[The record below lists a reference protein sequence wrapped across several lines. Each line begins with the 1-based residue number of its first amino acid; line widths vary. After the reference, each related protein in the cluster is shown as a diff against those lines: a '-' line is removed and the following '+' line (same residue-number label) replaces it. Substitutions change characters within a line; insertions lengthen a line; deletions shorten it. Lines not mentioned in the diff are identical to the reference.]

1 MKTTILILIT
11 FAFASSAFATMVSI
25 TNKQSGVVCYQFTC
39 DTGPK
44 AGFQSDKFCDDK
56 GWNSSAV
63 MNRADGVC
71 GRGNSKIATTK
82 DSKSTFSNLV
92 IKKSAFGQ

>member
-11 FAFASSAFATMVSI
+11 FAFASSAFAKMVSI
-25 TNKQSGVVCYQFTC
+25 RNKESGVICYQFTC

-44 AGFQSDKFCDDK
+44 AGYQSEKFCDDK
-56 GWNSSAV
+56 GWSHSSV
-63 MNRADGVC
+63 VNKADGVC
-71 GRGNSKIATTK
+71 GNGNSKIATKK
-82 DSKSTFSNLV
+82 DSTSTFSNLV